1 MSRQQRLAALL
12 DLVVERTSL
21 TIDELI
27 AELGVSPATIRRDVD
42 YLATQKLLTRTR
54 GGVMQNPTSSEA
66 PMRFRTVRN
75 NKQKIGIAKK
85 AADLVHPGA
94 VIALNG
100 GTTTTAI
107 SAELISK
114 VTKDFSFS
122 HRPLTVV
129 TNAVNIANDLIVH
142 PQVRVVLT
150 GGVARARSYE
160 LVGPLAALIFS
171 HINVDA
177 VFLGAVGITPAGGV
191 FTDNESE
198 AEVNRALVAVSE
210 RVYVVI
216 DSSKIGLAAFARICG
231 SDSIYGVITDEH
243 IDSDMRAAFE
253 ERGIKVIIGA

>member
-1 MSRQQRLAALL
+1 MNRQQRLASLL
-12 DLVVERTSL
+12 DLVLERSSL

-27 AELGVSPATIRRDVD
+27 EELGVSPATVRRDVD
-42 YLATQKLLTRTR
+42 YLASQKLITRTR
-54 GGVMQNPTSSEA
+54 GGVMRNPTSGEA

-75 NKQKIGIAKK
+75 NTQKVGIARK
-85 AADLVHPGA
+85 AAELVHPGA

-107 SAELISK
+107 GAELISR

-171 HINVDA
+171 HINVDV
-177 VFLGAVGITPAGGV
+177 VFLGAVGITPSGGV

-198 AEVNRALVAVSE
+198 AEVNRALVKVSD

-216 DSSKIGLAAFARICG
+216 DSSKIGTAAFARICG
-231 SDSIYGVITDEH
+231 SDSIYGLITDEN
-243 IDSDMRAAFE
+243 IDADMREAFE
-253 ERGIKVIIGA
+253 ELGVKVIIGA